1 MLVRSFRQNQPAV
14 LFLLLLVVPLLWPGG
29 LSGEAY
35 ALARLSAGMPLAR
48 LLAQL
53 LALAP
58 WVSWLVG
65 VLFTLGCALLLDKLA
80 NDTELFDRRNHLPAL
95 LFPLMLALAPQGMWV
110 GPAFLGLPFVLW
122 AFARTWSIQGRTT
135 SIGPLFDAGL
145 LLGLAALCYFPYIFL
160 VVVVWA
166 SVAVMRPF
174 QWREY
179 IVPFVGL
186 LVPYYLA
193 WGVCGIFDLPAME
206 PLRTMAGRGIP
217 TPRHATTLWSTL
229 VLLVFVPLLLKG
241 LVNYA
246 TLYMRSIVR
255 EKNVRSAFLS
265 ASLALAILFGFESLL
280 NRTYPAALLAVPVAV
295 IGSHAVLRPGREW
308 LSELAVWW
316 LLAAALWTRW
326 MG

>member
-14 LFLLLLVVPLLWPGG
+14 LFLLLVLVPVLWPGV
-29 LSGEAY
+29 LTGEVF
-35 ALARLSAGMPLAR
+35 ALARLRTGMPLAR
-48 LLAQL
+48 MLAHML
-53 LALAP
+53 ELAP
-58 WVSWLVG
+58 WVPWFVG
-65 VLFTLGCALLLDKLA
+65 MLFTVGCALLLDKVA
-80 NDTELFDRRNHLPAL
+80 SDAELFDRRNHLPAL
-95 LFPLMLALAPQGMWV
+95 LFPLMMALAPQGMWV

-135 SIGPLFDAGL
+135 SLGPLFDAGL
-145 LLGLAALCYFPYIFL
+145 LLGMAALCYFPYIFL

-193 WGVCGIFDLPAME
+193 WGVSGIIDLPAMD
-206 PLRTMAGRGIP
+206 PLRTLAGRARSTLQHP
-217 TPRHATTLWSTL
+217 TTLWSVL

-241 LVNYA
+241 LANYA
-246 TLYMRSIVR
+246 TLYTRSIVR
-255 EKNVRSAFLS
+255 EKNVRSAFLA

-280 NRTYPAALLAVPVAV
+280 NRTYPAALLAVPLAV
-295 IGSHAVLRPGREW
+295 IGSHAVLRPGRDW
-308 LSELAVWW
+308 LSEMAVWW
-316 LLAAALWTRW
+316 LLTAALWMRW